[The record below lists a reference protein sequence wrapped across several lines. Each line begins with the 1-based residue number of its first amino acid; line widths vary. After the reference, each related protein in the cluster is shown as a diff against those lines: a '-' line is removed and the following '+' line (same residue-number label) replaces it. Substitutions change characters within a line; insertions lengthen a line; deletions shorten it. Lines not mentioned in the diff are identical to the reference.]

1 MKISSLNQ
9 IAVTL
14 LGPPIEH
21 RDSLTAM
28 LEGRVGR
35 LCWLPDSLTFR
46 KGKSA
51 GVRRRLNRLIDQVC
65 GTSDPEY
72 QSHVINTLDESE
84 SRVVVAYWGT
94 IPLPDLAALKKAR
107 PDVKVVLMVLCYP
120 LALNAI
126 GICRQDFFIRRAAEF
141 LDGILYP
148 APAMQNYFRQRV
160 LGRRIPP
167 SAILSPCWPAGFQ
180 SAERVPSVEPSP
192 NLIFIGRTD
201 LASRTAQ
208 AADDIRPLMRQL
220 LDAGIDLHHGYS
232 RETDDGHPRRKSFA
246 PVAIAELV
254 RTVSGFDASLIAYN
268 TDACSRDD
276 RFRLTVPDR
285 LITSVAAGAPIAIP
299 SEGYVAAKEYLKD
312 YPAVIEFD
320 SPGHLAQTLADRS
333 HITRLRQAAWNAR
346 QNYSATRHGADL
358 QRFLEQL
365 LGLGESVLDPD
376 QRSFHVPLAA

>member
-1 MKISSLNQ
+1 MADQLRG
-9 IAVTL
+9 T
-14 LGPPIEH
+14 
-21 RDSLTAM
+21 R
-28 LEGRVGR
+28 
-35 LCWLPDSLTFR
+35 PDL
-46 KGKSA
+46 
-51 GVRRRLNRLIDQVC
+51 
-65 GTSDPEY
+65 EY
-72 QSHVINTLDESE
+72 QNHDASKSLDESGA
-84 SRVVVAYWGT
+84 RVVVAYWGT

-148 APAMQNYFRQRV
+148 APAIQNYFRQRV

-208 AADDIRPLMRQL
+208 AADDIRSLMRGL
-220 LDAGIDLHHGYS
+220 LDAGIDLHHVYS

-268 TDACSRDD
+268 TDACRRDD
-276 RFRLTVPDR
+276 RFGLTVPDR
-285 LITSVAAGAPIAIP
+285 LITSVAAGVPIAIP
-299 SEGYVAAKEYLKD
+299 KLGYAGAKQYLKD

-320 SPGHLAQTLADRS
+320 SPRQLASVLADR
-333 HITRLRQAAWNAR
+333 HRITKMREAAWNAR
-346 QNYSATRHGADL
+346 QKYSTTQHGDDL
-358 QRFLEQL
+358 QAFLEQL
-365 LGLGESVLDPD
+365 LGFGEYETGLDHNH
-376 QRSFHVPLAA
+376 RSLNVPLAA